1 MNRKQFVQNLA
12 TAVAVSGVIS
22 GLSAE
27 DHKHDSKTMAGD
39 SKSKYGK
46 AMMAAM
52 HCQLAAEECLSHCI
66 TELGKGDKSLAA
78 CAKSTKEVIAV
89 CESFVTLASQS
100 SNFTKKLANLCIEIC
115 EACSK
120 ECEKHASHHQI
131 CKDCQTSCLACI
143 KELKKV

>member
-1 MNRKQFVQNLA
+1 MNRKQFVQNIA
-12 TAVAVSGVIS
+12 TAVAVSGVLS
-22 GLSAE
+22 SLSAE
-27 DHKHDSKTMAGD
+27 DHKHEGTNTMSE

-52 HCQLAAEECLSHCI
+52 HCQLAAEICLSHCI
-66 TELGKGDKSLAA
+66 TEMGKGDKTLAN

-89 CESFVTLASQS
+89 CQSFVTLASQS
-100 SNFTKKLANLCIEIC
+100 SGFTKKLANLCIEIC
-115 EACSK
+115 EVCAK

-131 CKDCQTSCLACI
+131 CKECRDSCLACI